1 MLENNGIVPK
11 FSIELSRDALKEG
24 RDTQM
29 ETAIEVTKA
38 L

>member
-11 FSIELSRDALKEG
+11 FAVELSRDALREQ
-24 RDTQM
+24 RDIQL
-29 ETAIEVTKA
+29 ETATEVAKA